1 MTTEEKQT
9 LTQAVTILEGI
20 SGGVGPAIA
29 LQMKKLIQAVEKTGK
44 TSRFTVGNKENPLA
58 HLAKE
63 EHKVNT
69 KRVTIKDTLPK
80 NVLATS
86 EKKTNNRKK

>member
-1 MTTEEKQT
+1 MTTEEKQA
-9 LTQAVTILEGI
+9 LTEAVTILEGL

-29 LQMKKLIQAVEKTGK
+29 LQMKKLIQAVEKTGRP
-44 TSRFTVGNKENPLA
+44 TRFTVGNQDNPLA
-58 HLAKE
+58 HLTKE

-69 KRVTIKDTLPK
+69 KRVTIQDTLPK